1 MKKILT
7 GAALGCAL
15 ALGAAACSNPS
26 SGGSS
31 APAASG
37 SLNPTASLKG
47 VTLTF
52 WTAQN
57 SVGEPKQVISAFEKA
72 RP

>member
-52 WTAQN
+52 WTA
-57 SVGEPKQVISAFEKA
+57 
-72 RP
+72 